1 MRAHRLSALSATFG
15 LSLVLVLL
23 GGCSSPTKDATQGWS
38 AEKLYEEARDQANSG
53 AWDKA
58 IGMYEKLEGRAAG
71 TVLAQQA
78 QINKAYAQYRY
89 NEKVQAIATL
99 DRFIRLHPTSPA
111 LDYAIYLKGLIN
123 FNEHLG
129 LFSSLINQEVS
140 ERDQKAAK
148 ESYEAFQELIKRFP
162 DSKYTPDARQRM
174 TYIINSLAG
183 YEVHVARYYARKGA
197 YVAAINRAQQAL
209 SDYQG
214 VPAAEEALAILVH
227 AYGQLGM
234 NDLRDDS
241 RRVLEKNYP
250 NSKFLSNPL
259 SGRQSKPWWQ
269 LFW

>member
-1 MRAHRLSALSATFG
+1 MRAHRLSALSAAWL
-15 LSLVLVLL
+15 LSLGMALL
-23 GGCSSPTKDATQGWS
+23 AGCTSAPKDITQGWTP
-38 AEKLYEEARDQANSG
+38 ERLYEEARDEATAG

-58 IGMYEKLEGRAAG
+58 IGLYEKLEGRAAG

-111 LDYAIYLKGLIN
+111 LDYALYLKGVIN
-123 FNEHLG
+123 FNENLG
-129 LFSSLINQEVS
+129 LFSSLINQDLS

-148 ESYEAFQELIKRFP
+148 ESYESFQELTKRFP
-162 DSKYTPDARQRM
+162 ESKYTPDARQRM

-214 VPAAEEALAILVH
+214 VPAAEEALAILS
-227 AYGQLGM
+227 YSYDQLGLK
-234 NDLRDDS
+234 DLRDDA

-250 NSKFLSNPL
+250 QSKFIDNPL
-259 SGRQSKPWWQ
+259 SSRRSKPWWQ

>member
-1 MRAHRLSALSATFG
+1 MRAHRLSALSAACL
-15 LSLVLVLL
+15 LSLGLLL
-23 GGCSSPTKDATQGWS
+23 GGCSSAPKDATQGWS
-38 AEKLYEEARDQANSG
+38 VEKLYEEARDQANSG

-58 IGMYEKLEGRAAG
+58 IGLYEKLEGRAAG

-78 QINKAYAQYRY
+78 QVNKAYAQYRY

-123 FNEHLG
+123 FNENLG
-129 LFSSLINQEVS
+129 LFSSLINQDLS

-148 ESYEAFQELIKRFP
+148 ESYEAFQELAKRFP
-162 DSKYTPDARQRM
+162 ESKYTPDARQRM

-209 SDYQG
+209 NDYQG
-214 VPAAEEALAILVH
+214 VPAAEEALAILVY

-250 NSKFLSNPL
+250 GSKFLSHPL

>member
-1 MRAHRLSALSATFG
+1 MRAHRLSALSAACL
-15 LSLVLVLL
+15 LSLGLALL
-23 GGCSSPTKDATQGWS
+23 SGCANAPKDATQGWTP
-38 AEKLYEEARDQANSG
+38 ERLYEEARDQANSG

-99 DRFIRLHPTSPA
+99 ERFIRLHPTSPA

-123 FNEHLG
+123 FNENLG
-129 LFSSLINQEVS
+129 LFSSLINQDLS

-148 ESYEAFQELIKRFP
+148 ESYEAFQELVKRFP
-162 DSKYTPDARQRM
+162 ESKYTPDARQRM

-197 YVAAINRAQQAL
+197 YVAAINSRGRSVGHPGLRLRPAGHERPARRQPARAREKLPPVQVLGQPAL
-209 SDYQG
+209 G
-214 VPAAEEALAILVH
+214 APVKTLVAAVLVRPAPASW
-227 AYGQLGM
+227 
-234 NDLRDDS
+234 R
-241 RRVLEKNYP
+241 
-250 NSKFLSNPL
+250 
-259 SGRQSKPWWQ
+259 
-269 LFW
+269 